1 MQKAA
6 KKWGI
11 YMKIAVCEDQEEE
24 AGWLCRAIHRWAAD
38 KKLPVDVVSFAD
50 AASFLFSLDDN
61 VYDALFLDIKMPG
74 EDGVTLAKRLRSM
87 KDNVSIVFVTG
98 EKEYVMEGYE
108 VGAVNYLLKPVD
120 TAKVEKCLDRIYKES
135 GSQEPYIIL
144 DTGETMLKLL
154 QREIY
159 KIEVFSHKLVYT
171 TERGEFEVYSSLK
184 EAEKELQEGY
194 FITCHRGVLVNLMHV
209 TTIGRNNLVLADS
222 NTGFQM
228 EVPVSRRLYNG
239 VNEAFIKFY
248 RN

>member
-1 MQKAA
+1 
-6 KKWGI
+6 
-11 YMKIAVCEDQEEE
+11 MKIAVCEDQEEE
-24 AGWLCRAIHRWAAD
+24 ADWLCMAIRSWAAD
-38 KKLPVDVVSFAD
+38 KKLPADVVSFGD

-74 EDGVTLAKRLRSM
+74 EDGMALAKRLRSM
-87 KDNVSIVFVTG
+87 KDNVFIVFVTG

-120 TAKVEKCLDRIYKES
+120 IEKVGKCLDRIYEKT
-135 GSQEPYIIL
+135 GNQEPYIIL
-144 DTGETMLKLL
+144 DTGETTVKLL

-209 TTIGRNNLVLADS
+209 ITIGKNSLILSDD

-228 EVPVSRRLYNG
+228 EVPVSRRLYNR
-239 VNEAFIKFY
+239 VNELFIKFY
-248 RN
+248 RK